1 VLGPYLV
8 LVGIRDEHEAK
19 LRLIAV
25 YRCQMLEEIF
35 TPKFMLEKLIVE
47 HADFAID

>member
-1 VLGPYLV
+1 
-8 LVGIRDEHEAK
+8 
-19 LRLIAV
+19 
-25 YRCQMLEEIF
+25 MLEEIF